1 MAIAKSPSRT
11 APIRILTA
19 VPVCDGHDSAVTTI
33 NIELARHGIEVIYL
47 GYHQSVGAIVR
58 AAIQEDANVV
68 GLSSYNGGHI
78 VFFKEV
84 ADQLKRSGNGDIP
97 VFGGGGGTITK
108 ADERVMKRQ
117 GTDRI
122 FFAGTPL
129 ADIMAIIQRDYARI
143 TKPNAKFKGDRA
155 LARAITLAE
164 SAAFGETQG
173 GARTMGGLSLK
184 RSAKSRRAPAKTA
197 FVVGVAGPGGAGKST
212 LIDELT
218 SRFLNH
224 VPHGRIALLANDPS
238 HPDSGGAIL
247 GDRVSAIYAQDDRVF
262 FRSLA
267 TRGSLTGLSA
277 AAPAAID
284 ILKQS
289 GEFDLILVE
298 SVGVGQESDPFRV
311 FGKEQKLVDA
321 TLFVLAPHYGGLIQL
336 QKIAL
341 LNGADLV
348 ALNKCDHP
356 MAHTAKAEIQ
366 ARLHQNAKD
375 QTLHPTTA
383 AKHFDPGVD
392 ALFAAIAELAGLK
405 VGTVIPDRPDY
416 DTGGERPCHLEIEGG
431 PDLRAGRVESPTTK
445 KHQKGGAVIPNRPS
459 RAPKRTSSA
468 PLIKSRSRLTPS
480 RAKKGGR
487 S

>member
-1 MAIAKSPSRT
+1 MARAKTTRST
-11 APIRILTA
+11 ARPAGPLRILTA
-19 VPVCDGHDSAVTTI
+19 VPICDGHDSAVTTI

-47 GYHQSVGAIVR
+47 GYHQPASAIVR
-58 AAIQEDANVV
+58 AAIQEDVNVV

-84 ADQLKRSGNGDIP
+84 VDQLKKGGGGDIP
-97 VFGGGGGTITK
+97 VFGGGGGTITQ
-108 ADERVMKRQ
+108 ADARLMQRQ

-122 FFAGTPL
+122 YFAGTSL
-129 ADIMAIIQRDYARI
+129 DSMMAEIKRHYGRAA
-143 TKPNAKFKGDRA
+143 KPNARFKGDRA

-164 SAAFGETQG
+164 S
-173 GARTMGGLSLK
+173 GLSFPLLPAP
-184 RSAKSRRAPAKTA
+184 RSRNGAPHRSY
-197 FVVGVAGPGGAGKST
+197 VVGVAGPGGAGKST

-218 SRFLNH
+218 SRFLQGN
-224 VPHGRIALLANDPS
+224 PAGRIAILANDPS
-238 HPDSGGAIL
+238 HPDTGGAIL
-247 GDRVSAIYAQDDRVF
+247 GDRVSAIYSQDDRVF

-284 ILKQS
+284 ILKAS

-298 SVGVGQESDPFRV
+298 SVGVGQESDPFRI
-311 FGKEQKLVDA
+311 FGRGPKLVDA
-321 TLFVLAPHYGGLIQL
+321 TLFVLAPYYGGLIQL

-356 MAHTAKAEIQ
+356 MAHTARAEIQ
-366 ARLHQNAKD
+366 ARLDQNGRG

-392 ALFAAIAELAGLK
+392 ALYAAILGL
-405 VGTVIPDRPDY
+405 
-416 DTGGERPCHLEIEGG
+416 
-431 PDLRAGRVESPTTK
+431 
-445 KHQKGGAVIPNRPS
+445 
-459 RAPKRTSSA
+459 SA
-468 PLIKSRSRLTPS
+468 KS
-480 RAKKGGR
+480 K
-487 S
+487 

>member
-1 MAIAKSPSRT
+1 MAAAKSRRAA
-11 APIRILTA
+11 APAPPLRIVTA
-19 VPVCDGHDSAVTTI
+19 VPICDGHDSAVTTI

-47 GYHQSVGAIVR
+47 GYHQSAVAIAR
-58 AAIQEDANVV
+58 AAMQEDANVV

-78 VFFKEV
+78 VFFKAV
-84 ADQLKRSGNGDIP
+84 ADQLKRAGSGDIP

-122 FFAGTPL
+122 FFAGTPFEV
-129 ADIMAIIQRDYARI
+129 IMAQIKRNYARP

-155 LARAITLAE
+155 LARAITLVEAG
-164 SAAFGETQG
+164 S
-173 GARTMGGLSLK
+173 K
-184 RSAKSRRAPAKTA
+184 APAVKRTGKAKA
-197 FVVGVAGPGGAGKST
+197 FIVGVAGPGGAGKST

-218 SRFLNH
+218 SRFLQRI
-224 VPHGRIALLANDPS
+224 PSARIAILANDPS

-267 TRGSLTGLSA
+267 TRGSLSGVSA
-277 AAPAAID
+277 AAPAAIE
-284 ILKQS
+284 ILQKS

-298 SVGVGQESDPFRV
+298 SVGVGQESDPFGIFAKKRR
-311 FGKEQKLVDA
+311 LVDA
-321 TLFVLAPHYGGLIQL
+321 VLFVLAPHYGGRIQL

-366 ARLHQNAKD
+366 ARLDQNGKA
-375 QTLHPTTA
+375 QILYPTTA
-383 AKHFDPGVD
+383 AQHSDPGVD
-392 ALFAAIAELAGLK
+392 ALFGAIAQLGQLK
-405 VGTVIPDRPDY
+405 V
-416 DTGGERPCHLEIEGG
+416 
-431 PDLRAGRVESPTTK
+431 
-445 KHQKGGAVIPNRPS
+445 
-459 RAPKRTSSA
+459 TS
-468 PLIKSRSRLTPS
+468 
-480 RAKKGGR
+480 
-487 S
+487 

>member
-1 MAIAKSPSRT
+1 MAAAKTPRPR
-11 APIRILTA
+11 APLRILTA

-47 GYHQSVGAIVR
+47 GYHQSAAAIVR
-58 AAIQEDANVV
+58 AAIQEDVNVV

-84 ADQLKRSGNGDIP
+84 VDQLKKSGNGDIP
-97 VFGGGGGTITK
+97 VFGGGGGTITH

-122 FFAGTPL
+122 YFAGTPL
-129 ADIMAIIQRDYARI
+129 ADMMAEIKRDFARAA
-143 TKPNAKFKGDRA
+143 KPNPKFKGDRL
-155 LARAITLAE
+155 LARAITVAE
-164 SAAFGETQG
+164 DTPHRPSPLTHRPRQKKAG
-173 GARTMGGLSLK
+173 
-184 RSAKSRRAPAKTA
+184 RS

-218 SRFLNH
+218 SRFLRSC
-224 VPHGRIALLANDPS
+224 PGGRIALLANDPS
-238 HPDSGGAIL
+238 HPDSQGAIL

-267 TRGSLTGLSA
+267 TRGSLTGLST

-284 ILKQS
+284 ILKAS

-298 SVGVGQESDPFRV
+298 SVGVGQESDPFGI
-311 FGKEQKLVDA
+311 FGGRKLVDA
-321 TLFVLAPHYGGLIQL
+321 TLFVLAPYYGGLIQL

-366 ARLHQNAKD
+366 ARLNQNGKG
-375 QTLHPTTA
+375 QKLHATTA

-392 ALFAAIAELAGLK
+392 ALFLAIAKLGNLPVSA
-405 VGTVIPDRPDY
+405 
-416 DTGGERPCHLEIEGG
+416 GGEKACQME
-431 PDLRAGRVESPTTK
+431 V
-445 KHQKGGAVIPNRPS
+445 
-459 RAPKRTSSA
+459 SS
-468 PLIKSRSRLTPS
+468 
-480 RAKKGGR
+480 
-487 S
+487 

>member
-1 MAIAKSPSRT
+1 MAAAHSPRNA
-11 APIRILTA
+11 APLRILTA

-47 GYHQSVGAIVR
+47 GYHQSATAIVR
-58 AAIQEDANVV
+58 AAIQEDVNVV

-84 ADQLKRSGNGDIP
+84 CDQLRKSGNADIP
-97 VFGGGGGTITK
+97 VFGGGGGTITH

-122 FFAGTPL
+122 YFAGTPL
-129 ADIMAIIQRDYARI
+129 DAMMAEIKRDYARVA
-143 TKPNAKFKGDRA
+143 KMNKKFKGDRA
-155 LARAITLAE
+155 LARAITIAE
-164 SAAFGETQG
+164 DASFLE
-173 GARTMGGLSLK
+173 AR
-184 RSAKSRRAPAKTA
+184 RPRRAASAGEVARAPTKKP
-197 FVVGVAGPGGAGKST
+197 FIVGVAGPGGAGKST

-218 SRFLNH
+218 SRFLRSN
-224 VPHGRIALLANDPS
+224 PTGRIALLANDPS

-289 GEFDLILVE
+289 GEFDLIFVE
-298 SVGVGQESDPFRV
+298 SVGVGQESDPFRI
-311 FGKEQKLVDA
+311 FGQGPKLVDA
-321 TLFVLAPHYGGLIQL
+321 TLFVLAPYYGGLIQL

-366 ARLHQNAKD
+366 ARLDQNGKD
-375 QTLHPTTA
+375 QVLHPTTA
-383 AKHFDPGVD
+383 AKHYDPGVD
-392 ALFAAIAELAGLK
+392 TLYAAIARLGGLD
-405 VGTVIPDRPDY
+405 VVR
-416 DTGGERPCHLEIEGG
+416 GGEAACQLK
-431 PDLRAGRVESPTTK
+431 LS
-445 KHQKGGAVIPNRPS
+445 
-459 RAPKRTSSA
+459 
-468 PLIKSRSRLTPS
+468 
-480 RAKKGGR
+480 
-487 S
+487 

>member
-1 MAIAKSPSRT
+1 MAVAKPRRTDAAPSA
-11 APIRILTA
+11 APLRILTA
-19 VPVCDGHDSAVTTI
+19 VPICDGHDSAVTTI

-47 GYHQSVGAIVR
+47 GYHQAASTIVR
-58 AAIQEDANVV
+58 AAIQEDVNVV
-68 GLSSYNGGHI
+68 GLSSYNGGHL

-84 ADQLKRSGNGDIP
+84 VDQLKKSGNGDIP
-97 VFGGGGGTITK
+97 VFGGGGGTITA

-122 FFAGTPL
+122 YFAGTPL
-129 ADIMAIIQRDYARI
+129 DDMMTEIKKNYARVA
-143 TKPNAKFKGDRA
+143 KPNSKFKGDRA
-155 LARAITLAE
+155 LSRAITIAE
-164 SAAFGETQG
+164 SDVHVG
-173 GARTMGGLSLK
+173 GALRPDK
-184 RSAKSRRAPAKTA
+184 EPSRGKRAPTSKAARASKS
-197 FVVGVAGPGGAGKST
+197 FVVGIAGPGGAGKST

-218 SRFLNH
+218 SRFLRNC
-224 VPHGRIALLANDPS
+224 PTGRIAILANDPS

-284 ILKQS
+284 LVKQS

-298 SVGVGQESDPFRV
+298 SVGVGQESDPFGV
-311 FGKEQKLVDA
+311 FGKGPRLVDA
-321 TLFVLAPHYGGLIQL
+321 VLFVLPPHYGGRIQL

-366 ARLHQNAKD
+366 ARLDQNGKG
-375 QTLHPTTA
+375 QPLYPTTA

-392 ALFAAIAELAGLK
+392 ALFAAIAQLGDL
-405 VGTVIPDRPDY
+405 VVS
-416 DTGGERPCHLEIEGG
+416 TGGEKACHM
-431 PDLRAGRVESPTTK
+431 P
-445 KHQKGGAVIPNRPS
+445 
-459 RAPKRTSSA
+459 AP
-468 PLIKSRSRLTPS
+468 
-480 RAKKGGR
+480 
-487 S
+487 

>member
-1 MAIAKSPSRT
+1 MAAASTPRT
-11 APIRILTA
+11 AGPLRILTA

-47 GYHQSVGAIVR
+47 GYHQSATAIVR
-58 AAIQEDANVV
+58 AAIQEDVNVV

-84 ADQLKRSGNGDIP
+84 ADQLRKSGNADIP
-97 VFGGGGGTITK
+97 VFGGGGGTITQ
-108 ADERVMKRQ
+108 ADARVMQRQ

-122 FFAGTPL
+122 YFAGTPL
-129 ADIMAIIQRDYARI
+129 DQMMAEIKRDYARAA
-143 TKPNAKFKGDRA
+143 KPNKKLKGDRA
-155 LARAITLAE
+155 LARAITIAE
-164 SAAFGETQG
+164 GRAGSPNPATNLLPRPKKAGFGDPALQKG
-173 GARTMGGLSLK
+173 KAR
-184 RSAKSRRAPAKTA
+184 P

-218 SRFLNH
+218 SRFLRNN
-224 VPHGRIALLANDPS
+224 PTGRIALLANDPS

-284 ILKQS
+284 ILKAS

-298 SVGVGQESDPFRV
+298 SVGVGQESDPFRI
-311 FGKEQKLVDA
+311 FGQGPKLVDA
-321 TLFVLAPHYGGLIQL
+321 TLFVLAPYYGGLIQL

-341 LNGADLV
+341 LNGADFV
-348 ALNKCDHP
+348 ALNKCDHA

-366 ARLHQNAKD
+366 ARLNQNGKN
-375 QTLHPTTA
+375 QMLYPTTA

-392 ALFAAIAELAGLK
+392 ALFAAIHRLA
-405 VGTVIPDRPDY
+405 V
-416 DTGGERPCHLEIEGG
+416 
-431 PDLRAGRVESPTTK
+431 
-445 KHQKGGAVIPNRPS
+445 GAVAPNGPQG
-459 RAPKRTSSA
+459 A
-468 PLIKSRSRLTPS
+468 
-480 RAKKGGR
+480 
-487 S
+487 

>member
-1 MAIAKSPSRT
+1 MAVAHPRHPA

-19 VPVCDGHDSAVTTI
+19 VPICDGHDSAVTTI

-47 GYHQSVGAIVR
+47 GYHQSASAIVR
-58 AAIQEDANVV
+58 AAIQEDVNVV

-84 ADQLKRSGNGDIP
+84 IDQLKLKGSGDIP

-129 ADIMAIIQRDYARI
+129 DDIMALIQRGYARVA
-143 TKPNAKFKGDRA
+143 KPNARFKGDRA
-155 LARAITLAE
+155 LARAITIAE
-164 SAAFGETQG
+164 SDAIIVG
-173 GARTMGGLSLK
+173 GALRPDDFESGRK
-184 RSAKSRRAPAKTA
+184 APPTVKTA
-197 FVVGVAGPGGAGKST
+197 LAAPKRRSREGGFVLGVAGPGGAGKST

-218 SRFLNH
+218 SRFLRQS
-224 VPHGRIALLANDPS
+224 PTGRIAILANDPS

-247 GDRVSAIYAQDDRVF
+247 GDRVSAIYSQDDRVF

-284 ILKQS
+284 ILRNS
-289 GEFDLILVE
+289 GVFDLILVE
-298 SVGVGQESDPFRV
+298 SVGVGQESDPFRIY
-311 FGKEQKLVDA
+311 GKGPKLVDA
-321 TLFVLAPHYGGLIQL
+321 TLFVLAPYYGGLIQL

-366 ARLHQNAKD
+366 ARLDQNGKD

-392 ALFAAIAELAGLK
+392 ALFAAIQRL
-405 VGTVIPDRPDY
+405 
-416 DTGGERPCHLEIEGG
+416 
-431 PDLRAGRVESPTTK
+431 S
-445 KHQKGGAVIPNRPS
+445 GGAVAPNGP
-459 RAPKRTSSA
+459 
-468 PLIKSRSRLTPS
+468 
-480 RAKKGGR
+480 GV
-487 S
+487 

>member
-1 MAIAKSPSRT
+1 MAASPRSSASV
-11 APIRILTA
+11 APLRILTA

-47 GYHQSVGAIVR
+47 GYHQSASAIVR
-58 AAIQEDANVV
+58 AAIQEDVNVV

-84 ADQLKRSGNGDIP
+84 VDRLKKLGGGDIP

-122 FFAGTPL
+122 YFAGTAL
-129 ADIMAIIQRDYARI
+129 DSMMAEIKRDYARVA
-143 TKPNAKFKGDRA
+143 KPKAKFQGDRA
-155 LARAITLAE
+155 LARALTIAE
-164 SAAFGETQG
+164 SGSKPPAIQRTGR
-173 GARTMGGLSLK
+173 ARS
-184 RSAKSRRAPAKTA
+184 

-218 SRFLNH
+218 SRFLRSNS
-224 VPHGRIALLANDPS
+224 VGRIAVLANDPS

-247 GDRVSAIYAQDDRVF
+247 GDRVSAIYSQDDRVF

-277 AAPAAID
+277 AVPAAID
-284 ILKQS
+284 ILQAS

-298 SVGVGQESDPFRV
+298 SVGVGQESDPFRI
-311 FGKEQKLVDA
+311 FGKGPKLVDA
-321 TLFVLAPHYGGLIQL
+321 TLFVLAPYYGGLIQL

-366 ARLHQNAKD
+366 ARLDQNGREQK
-375 QTLHPTTA
+375 LHATTA
-383 AKHFDPGVD
+383 ARHFDPGVD
-392 ALFAAIAELAGLK
+392 ALYAAIAKLGSLD
-405 VGTVIPDRPDY
+405 VSL
-416 DTGGERPCHLEIEGG
+416 GGEKACQLEI
-431 PDLRAGRVESPTTK
+431 RA
-445 KHQKGGAVIPNRPS
+445 
-459 RAPKRTSSA
+459 
-468 PLIKSRSRLTPS
+468 
-480 RAKKGGR
+480 
-487 S
+487 